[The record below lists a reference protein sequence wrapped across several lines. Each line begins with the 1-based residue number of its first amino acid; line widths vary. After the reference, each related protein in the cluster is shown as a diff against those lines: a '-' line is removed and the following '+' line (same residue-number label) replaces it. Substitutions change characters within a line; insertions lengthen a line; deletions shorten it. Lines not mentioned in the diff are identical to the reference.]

1 MHIVVYSKPNCPAC
15 VQVKHF
21 LESKKAN
28 YIEKKLNEDFTVEQ
42 LLETYS
48 DAKSFPVVVVDGFR
62 IENSQLQKLFVE
74 TSEKFLTEEK

>member
-1 MHIVVYSKPNCPAC
+1 MHIVVYSKENCPAC

-42 LLETYS
+42 LLETYN
-48 DAKSFPVVVVDGFR
+48 DARAFPVVVIDGFK
-62 IENSQLQKLFVE
+62 IENSKLASLFEE
-74 TSEKFLTEEK
+74 TNQKFLTE